1 MPPSLASPPSS
12 LTGDV
17 KGTLLDWIRG
27 GLYPPGSR
35 LPSVPSLVEK
45 LGVSRTVIREALQ
58 ALVGMGLIDMRPGM
72 GSFVRSIPA
81 EMIVNADV
89 MAVLIDTQTLKHVIN
104 ARKVLESAI
113 ASLAVVE
120 ATEDDFA
127 AMEAVVDNLATAAA
141 LQQPVFLLSPAFH
154 IAVAHATH
162 NPMLESVI
170 SSFNGLMSKTGR
182 LLEAQGGHSHRAH
195 EYTSHR
201 DLLRVLRRRDPE
213 AARNAMA
220 AHIQETMDALEAVQ
234 AESVPTSAPP
244 KRSVKHA

>member
-1 MPPSLASPPSS
+1 MQRSHANPPPS

-17 KGTLLDWIRG
+17 KGTLLDWIRR

-35 LPSVPSLVEK
+35 LPSVPHLVEQ
-45 LGVSRTVIREALQ
+45 LGVSRTVVREALQ

-89 MAVLIDTQTLKHVIN
+89 VAVLIDTQTLKHVVN

-113 ASLAVVE
+113 AALAVIE
-120 ATEDDFA
+120 ATEEDFA
-127 AMEAVVDNLATAAA
+127 AMEHVVEQLATAAA
-141 LQQPVFLLSPAFH
+141 LQQPVYLLSPKFH
-154 IAVAHATH
+154 FAVAHATH

-170 SSFNGLMSKTGR
+170 SSFNALMSKTGR
-182 LLEAQGGHSHRAH
+182 LLEASGGNEHRAH
-195 EYTSHR
+195 EYASHR

-213 AARNAMA
+213 RSRESIAL
-220 AHIQETMDALEAVQ
+220 HIQQTMD
-234 AESVPTSAPP
+234 
-244 KRSVKHA
+244 